1 MNSYDTIMEK
11 LVSFANES
19 ELIQAM
25 VLFGSRAREKN
36 AADKYSDYD
45 IIFLVKDVDYF
56 LNTDQ
61 WLNQIEKYYISFQEP
76 TAAYGQERRVF
87 FSDAMDM
94 DFLFYDAK
102 KSEEL
107 AADHTIQSFFSRG
120 YIMLVDKIDFRGAID
135 RNKPSEPTEEIKTVF
150 TEKEFINLANTFWFH
165 SIWSVKKILR
175 GEIWAAK
182 SCVDGY
188 MKVLLRQ
195 MLEGYSKAVNSNNF
209 DIWHDGRFFDNWVD
223 EKIKKQLKTA
233 YGTYDAEDILRALNN
248 TMLIFSEVSCRAAAF
263 LDYDNPITAETYAV
277 EQIEKL
283 TSQSFTITS

>member
-1 MNSYDTIMEK
+1 MNSYDTIMERI
-11 LVSFANES
+11 LSYANES

-25 VLFGSRAREKN
+25 ILFGSRARVKN
-36 AADKYSDYD
+36 AADQYSDYD

-94 DFLFYDAK
+94 DFLFYDSK
-102 KSEEL
+102 KSESL
-107 AADHTIQSFFSRG
+107 AADNTIQSFFSRG
-120 YIMLVDKIDFRGAID
+120 FMILVDKIDFKGAIE
-135 RNKPSEPTEEIKTVF
+135 RNKPSESAKEIETVF

-165 SIWSVKKILR
+165 SIWSVKKVLR
-175 GEIWAAK
+175 GELWSAK

-188 MKVLLRQ
+188 MKDLLRQ
-195 MLEGYSKAVNSNNF
+195 LLEGYSKAVNNEL
-209 DIWHDGRFFDNWVD
+209 DVWHDGRFFDSWIDDNV
-223 EKIKKQLKTA
+223 KKQLKTA
-233 YGTYDAEDILRALNN
+233 YGTYDAEGIISALKN
-248 TMLIFSEVSCRAAAF
+248 TMLIFSEVSGRTAAL
-263 LDYDNPITAETYAV
+263 LDYSNPITAETYAI

-283 TSQSFTITS
+283 TSRSFQAR

>member
-25 VLFGSRAREKN
+25 ILFGSRARGKN
-36 AADKYSDYD
+36 TADKYSDYD

-61 WLNQIEKYYISFQEP
+61 WLNQIAKYYISFQEP

-94 DFLFYDAK
+94 DLLFYDTK
-102 KSEEL
+102 NSEEL

-120 YIMLVDKIDFRGAID
+120 YMMLVDKIDFKGAIE
-135 RNKPSEPTEEIKTVF
+135 RNKSSEPTEEVKTVF
-150 TEKEFINLANTFWFH
+150 TEKEFINLANNFWFH

-182 SCVDGY
+182 SCVDNY
-188 MKVLLRQ
+188 MKVLLRE
-195 MLEGYSKAVNSNNF
+195 MLEGYSKAVSHDF
-209 DIWHDGRFFDNWVD
+209 DIWHNGKFFDNWVD

-248 TMLIFSEVSCRAAAF
+248 TMLIFSEVSSRTAAF

-283 TSQSFTITS
+283 TSQSFTIPS